1 LFLIALKRKG
11 KKLNNSMIIAFDYQ
25 VSLGQSLSSRGVA
38 YLTGSVGSV
47 LAFQTEPV
55 SLTGLLVNLTAN
67 GATLAV
73 DRAYNNTVFAVVS
86 SDRLSNIF
94 TCATATST
102 QTVTY
107 NNSDSVTPEVRRL
120 AALGYL

>member
-1 LFLIALKRKG
+1 
-11 KKLNNSMIIAFDYQ
+11 MIIAFDYQ

-38 YLTGSVGSV
+38 YLTGPVGSV
-47 LAFQTEPV
+47 IAFQTVPV
-55 SLTGLLVNLTAN
+55 NLTGLLVNLTAN
-67 GATLAV
+67 GSTLAV

-120 AALGYL
+120 ASLGYL